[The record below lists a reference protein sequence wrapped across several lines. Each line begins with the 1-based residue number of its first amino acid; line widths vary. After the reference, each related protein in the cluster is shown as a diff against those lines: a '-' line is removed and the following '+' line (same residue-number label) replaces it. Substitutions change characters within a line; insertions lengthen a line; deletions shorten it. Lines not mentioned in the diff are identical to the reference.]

1 MTVEKTYRLDKK
13 KLYFTIVMAFV
24 IMLIFAALKWRTTA
38 KPKNYIVN
46 IEHLEDGNDMIKD
59 TDIKTIIRKSF
70 EEDIKDVQIGR
81 IDVARVESKLEEDP
95 FVLKAQVFIDAS
107 NNLTVNIKQRQPIL
121 RVIDENG
128 FNYYLDSAGYKIPPS
143 KYFSARAIVATG
155 AIPPYVD
162 KFLEKKRYVL
172 TDLFFLTKRIIQ
184 DPFLQAEVQQIY
196 VNAEGE
202 FTLIPVLG
210 DQKIIL
216 GDLSNLEDKLGR
228 LRVFYDK
235 ALPYEGWK
243 KYETIN
249 LKFKGQI
256 VCKKY

>member
-1 MTVEKTYRLDKK
+1 MAQQTTYRLDKS
-13 KLYFTIVMAFV
+13 KLYFTIAMALV
-24 IMLIFAALKWRTTA
+24 LMIIFAAFKWRTLS
-38 KPKNYIVN
+38 KPKNYIVK
-46 IEHLEDGNDMIKD
+46 IEPLDDGNDLIKEN
-59 TDIKTIIRKSF
+59 DIKTIVRRSF
-70 EEDIKDVQIGR
+70 EEDIKEVQIGR
-81 IDVARVESKLEEDP
+81 IDVARIESKLEEDP
-95 FVLKAQVFIDAS
+95 FVKKAQVYIDAT
-107 NNLTVNIKQRQPIL
+107 NNLNIDIKQRQPIL

-128 FNYYLDSAGYKIPPS
+128 FNYYMDTSGYKIPPS
-143 KYFSARAIVATG
+143 KYFTARVIVATG
-155 AIPPYVD
+155 AIPPYTD
-162 KFLEKKRYVL
+162 DFRKKQKSVL
-172 TDLFFLTKRIIQ
+172 TDLFRLTKRILS

-196 VNAEGE
+196 VNPEGD

-216 GDLSNLEDKLGR
+216 GNLANLEDKLQR
-228 LRVFYDK
+228 LRIFYDK